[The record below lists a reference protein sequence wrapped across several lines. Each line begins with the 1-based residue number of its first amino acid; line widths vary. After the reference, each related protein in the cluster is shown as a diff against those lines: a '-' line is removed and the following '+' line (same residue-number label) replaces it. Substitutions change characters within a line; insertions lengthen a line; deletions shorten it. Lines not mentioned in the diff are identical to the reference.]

1 MKYFDKILN
10 GNIPMSIVDSQITVP
25 SDYKLDDFSYYN
37 LNNVEGMAN
46 LNDNGN
52 SLYLLNSKNPK
63 DMYKDVYELN
73 NRVKRVTDY
82 ISAGNES
89 LDTTVATSVS
99 LNRTKVILGT
109 NNIFKLA
116 INNAINRNK
125 PGLNAI
131 SEIGSNVPS
140 TKDNLLIFQVTNNFI
155 NDISEFMNKVIDNI
169 KTSKDNK
176 RILQYIVDMTGL
188 TNKSDKQLD
197 DIEKELSLLLEL
209 HQNFATDLKLD
220 MNGSIK
226 SKLDVVNVRKCKNNM
241 SYDCLFNDTFV
252 NNMSVGFVDVLEKIL
267 ENILNNSKYDR
278 LCNVYAISVDL
289 ASLLSS
295 GSEEAYQQK
304 LKQEEQLKKSKKFVN
319 DDFTKI
325 TTMLNNK
332 YDRDTD
338 VRNYRSVL
346 KTHADNRYDEFQ
358 VENTVEGF
366 GDVVATSFSSL
377 SDDIVSKKIPV
388 VTDAKG
394 NVKISGIRQ
403 TASPS
408 SVSIKHHSDSDTDSD
423 SDKHKTH
430 SESRIRE
437 KFAVNIGNT
446 KSTDK
451 SKKETDISEVEKNID
466 NSKVIKGM
474 TSMLS
479 KSIKSA
485 TSANTA
491 ALQQA
496 IKGANE
502 LEITGITS
510 TDGSVK
516 ISKVS
521 QKISVESKT
530 KMDAVQKIANKVV
543 TDISNVMTKNITDMA
558 KNSISDTSTTKE
570 KDSQGT
576 NVGQTVGALAGA
588 VGGAVKDVV
597 AGAADILSVNIGNS
611 TSDKS
616 SEEKTKMM
624 KDKYNLNDSFK
635 HDSSNDVKNDLQTL
649 LSSANLANAA
659 KDVAAANKLK
669 IANVKGKG
677 DVTIDELVQ
686 EVNVKDV
693 MDAIFNQEVL
703 NEISEKIM
711 NQQDEMIK
719 KISENRSDKLTQV
732 EKDKQNGD
740 LQAAGTAAKAIL
752 QGAGEAV
759 KDVGTGVATA
769 AKGAGEGISSA
780 AKGVGQG
787 ISTAAEGVGAGV
799 GNILAKGTVLW
810 IVLAIVGFIGAIA
823 YYWIFIRSPSE
834 PTSEQSG
841 GLNILYKLKKNKVS
855 GLYGSS
861 IN

>member
-1 MKYFDKILN
+1 MKYFDRILN

-37 LNNVEGMAN
+37 LNNVENMAN
-46 LNDNGN
+46 INENGN

-73 NRVKRVTDY
+73 NRVKRVTEY
-82 ISAGNES
+82 NSVGNES
-89 LDTTVATSVS
+89 LDAAVATSVS

-116 INNAINRNK
+116 INNALNRNK

-155 NDISEFMNKVIDNI
+155 NDISNFMNKVIDNI

-226 SKLDVVNVRKCKNNM
+226 SKLDVVNVRKCKDNIT
-241 SYDCLFNDTFV
+241 YDCLFNDTFV

-278 LCNVYAISVDL
+278 LCNVYSISVDL

-295 GSEEAYQQK
+295 GSEEAYKLK

-319 DDFTKI
+319 DDYTKI

-338 VRNYRSVL
+338 VRNYRSIL
-346 KTHADNRYDEFQ
+346 KTNADNRYDVFQ
-358 VENTVEGF
+358 VQDNIEGF
-366 GDVVATSFSSL
+366 SDVVASSFSSL
-377 SDDIVSKKIPV
+377 GNEHVSVHIPV

-394 NVKISGIRQ
+394 NVKISGIKQ

-408 SVSIKHHSDSDTDSD
+408 GVSIKHNSDSDSESDKHHTDSD
-423 SDKHKTH
+423 SKIH
-430 SESRIRE
+430 ER
-437 KFAVNIGNT
+437 FAGINIGNT

-451 SKKETDISEVEKNID
+451 SKKQTDITDIEKNID

-485 TSANTA
+485 TSSNSA

-496 IKGANE
+496 IKAAND

-521 QKISVESKT
+521 QKISVDSQT

-558 KNSISDTSTTKE
+558 KNSTSDTSTTKE

-576 NVGQTVGALAGA
+576 NVGQTLGNIASAAG
-588 VGGAVKDVV
+588 GVV
-597 AGAADILSVNIGNS
+597 NNLVDKAADVLSMNIGNS

-649 LSSANLANAA
+649 LSSSNLASAA

-677 DVTIDELVQ
+677 NVTIDELVQ

-693 MDAIFNQEVL
+693 MDAIFNQTVL

-719 KISENRSDKLTQV
+719 KISDNRSDKMTQV

-810 IVLAIVGFIGAIA
+810 IVLAIVGLIGAFG
-823 YYWIFIRSPSE
+823 YYWFFIRSPSAST
-834 PTSEQSG
+834 PEQSG
-841 GLNILYKLKKNKVS
+841 GLNFLHKLKKNKVS
-855 GLYGSS
+855 GLYGSN

>member
-1 MKYFDKILN
+1 
-10 GNIPMSIVDSQITVP
+10 
-25 SDYKLDDFSYYN
+25 
-37 LNNVEGMAN
+37 
-46 LNDNGN
+46 
-52 SLYLLNSKNPK
+52 
-63 DMYKDVYELN
+63 
-73 NRVKRVTDY
+73 
-82 ISAGNES
+82 
-89 LDTTVATSVS
+89 
-99 LNRTKVILGT
+99 
-109 NNIFKLA
+109 
-116 INNAINRNK
+116 
-125 PGLNAI
+125 
-131 SEIGSNVPS
+131 
-140 TKDNLLIFQVTNNFI
+140 
-155 NDISEFMNKVIDNI
+155 
-169 KTSKDNK
+169 
-176 RILQYIVDMTGL
+176 
-188 TNKSDKQLD
+188 
-197 DIEKELSLLLEL
+197 
-209 HQNFATDLKLD
+209 
-220 MNGSIK
+220 
-226 SKLDVVNVRKCKNNM
+226 
-241 SYDCLFNDTFV
+241 
-252 NNMSVGFVDVLEKIL
+252 
-267 ENILNNSKYDR
+267 
-278 LCNVYAISVDL
+278 
-289 ASLLSS
+289 
-295 GSEEAYQQK
+295 
-304 LKQEEQLKKSKKFVN
+304 
-319 DDFTKI
+319 
-325 TTMLNNK
+325 
-332 YDRDTD
+332 
-338 VRNYRSVL
+338 
-346 KTHADNRYDEFQ
+346 
-358 VENTVEGF
+358 
-366 GDVVATSFSSL
+366 
-377 SDDIVSKKIPV
+377 
-388 VTDAKG
+388 
-394 NVKISGIRQ
+394 
-403 TASPS
+403 
-408 SVSIKHHSDSDTDSD
+408 
-423 SDKHKTH
+423 
-430 SESRIRE
+430 
-437 KFAVNIGNT
+437 
-446 KSTDK
+446 
-451 SKKETDISEVEKNID
+451 
-466 NSKVIKGM
+466 M

-485 TSANTA
+485 TSSNSA

-496 IKGANE
+496 IKASND

-510 TDGSVK
+510 SDGSVK

-521 QKISVESKT
+521 QKISVDSQT

-635 HDSSNDVKNDLQTL
+635 HDSSNDVKNELQTL
-649 LSSANLANAA
+649 LSSSNLASAA

-693 MDAIFNQEVL
+693 MDAIFNQTVL

-810 IVLAIVGFIGAIA
+810 IVLAIVGLLGAFG
-823 YYWIFIRSPSE
+823 YYWFFIRSPSA
-834 PTSEQSG
+834 PASEQSG